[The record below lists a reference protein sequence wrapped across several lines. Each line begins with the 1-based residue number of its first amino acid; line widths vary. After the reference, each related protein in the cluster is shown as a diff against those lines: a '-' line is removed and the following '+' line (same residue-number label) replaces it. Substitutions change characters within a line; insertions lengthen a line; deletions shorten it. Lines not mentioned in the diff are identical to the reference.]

1 MSANPSG
8 IAGPAA
14 TCGGTDDLMRHLVEA
29 VAEAGV
35 MAREMRG
42 ADLASWTK
50 ENDSPVTAAD
60 MAVDG
65 FLRERLAAA
74 APDAGWLSEESADTG
89 ARLGAGRLWVVD
101 PIDGTRAFMAGGA
114 DWAVSAALV
123 EEGRPVAAALYAPA
137 SEEMFLAVRGRGATL
152 NGAAIMASRRP
163 ALEGARVA
171 GPTAALDAFHPKVAL
186 NRLPRVRSLA
196 LRLARVA
203 SGEIDLALV
212 GENAHDWDLAA
223 ADLIVE
229 EAAGRL
235 TSYGG
240 ASILYNRPVPRH
252 GALLCAGLP
261 LHAVV
266 LAACEAT
273 GLPAASSPHPVRGTT
288 PRASR

>member
-1 MSANPSG
+1 MSVNPSRS
-8 IAGPAA
+8 AGAVTA
-14 TCGGTDDLMRHLVEA
+14 HGGTDDLMRRLVEA
-29 VAEAGV
+29 VAQAGV
-35 MAREMRG
+35 MARDMRAAG
-42 ADLASWTK
+42 LATWTK
-50 ENDSPVTAAD
+50 ENDSPVTDAD

-65 FLRERLAAA
+65 FLRERLSAA
-74 APDAGWLSEESADTG
+74 APDVAWLSEESADTG
-89 ARLGAGRLWVVD
+89 ARLGADRLWVVD
-101 PIDGTRAFMAGGA
+101 PIDGTRAFMAGGS

-123 EEGRPVAAALYAPA
+123 EQGRPVAAALYAPA
-137 SEEMFLAVRGRGATL
+137 SEEMFLAVRGQGATL
-152 NGAAIMASRRP
+152 NGSAIQASRHA

-171 GPTAALDAFHPKVAL
+171 GPTAELDAFHPKVAL

-235 TSYGG
+235 TSHDGEP
-240 ASILYNRPVPRH
+240 ILYNRLVPRH

-261 LHAVV
+261 LHAKV
-266 LAACEAT
+266 LAARQSSS
-273 GLPAASSPHPVRGTT
+273 LPAPVQGIT
-288 PRASR
+288 PRAPR